1 MNKNPF
7 PAILVVLLFVSAA
20 LSVEFAR
27 RYAFSSRDLR
37 RVQPQAMG
45 INNHL
50 NLVQALLNETL
61 EYSKRNPAIDP
72 LLFSL
77 NLKTNA
83 AAATTPPSVAK

>member
-7 PAILVVLLFVSAA
+7 AAILAGLLFLSAA
-20 LSVEFAR
+20 LSAVFALT
-27 RYAFSSRDLR
+27 YAFSSRDLR
-37 RVQPQAMG
+37 RIQPQAMG
-45 INNHL
+45 VNNHL

-83 AAATTPPSVAK
+83 SAAGTPPSIVK

>member
-7 PAILVVLLFVSAA
+7 AAILVGLLFVSAA
-20 LSVEFAR
+20 LSTVFALT
-27 RYAFSSRDLR
+27 YAFSSRDLR

-45 INNHL
+45 INNHM

-72 LLFSL
+72 VLFSL
-77 NLKTNA
+77 NLKTNP
-83 AAATTPPSVAK
+83 AAATDPKPAAK

>member
-7 PAILVVLLFVSAA
+7 AAILVGLLFLSAA
-20 LSVEFAR
+20 LSAVFALT
-27 RYAFSSRDLR
+27 YAFSTRDLR

-50 NLVQALLNETL
+50 NLVQTLLNETL

-83 AAATTPPSVAK
+83 AAATAPQSATR

>member
-1 MNKNPF
+1 MSKNPF
-7 PAILVVLLFVSAA
+7 AAILVGLLFVSAA

-27 RYAFSSRDLR
+27 RYAFASRDLR
-37 RVQPQAMG
+37 RIQPQALG
-45 INNHL
+45 INAHL
-50 NLVQALLNETL
+50 NLVQGLLNETL

-83 AAATTPPSVAK
+83 AAATAPQPAAK